1 MVGVLAELKYF
12 LNQYYEKA
20 KQKPQIWISFGI
32 LFAVILLLRLLLW
45 FPHWQVS
52 QFGIN
57 NATENATL
65 ENQYRAT
72 LAQMLG
78 GVAIG
83 ISLYYTWQRN
93 NIAQDGQIT
102 DRFTKA
108 VDQLGNRKIEIR
120 LGGIYALERI
130 ANESNKDY
138 WQVIEILTAY
148 VRENSILDS
157 HSELNSLRNVPISM
171 DIQANESTKHEV
183 PKIRTISLDIQAIFT
198 VIIRRKYSYKHGET
212 KKLNFQGTNLQQTN
226 LSEANLSWANLSG
239 ADLSGANLSEANLSW
254 ANLSEANLYG
264 AFLASADLSEANLS
278 WANLSWANLSGA
290 DLSGAN
296 LSWANL
302 SEASLSRANLSGANL
317 SWANLSEASLS
328 RANLSGADLSRAN
341 LSEANL
347 SWADL
352 SEANLS
358 EANLFEA
365 ILSLADLSGANFFG
379 ADLSGASLSGADLSG
394 ADLSGADLS
403 WADLSGA
410 DLRLANYL
418 TIDQLSKVKTLYNA
432 ELDNDLLISLK
443 EKYPD
448 LFEKPKL

>member
-239 ADLSGANLSEANLSW
+239 ADLSGANLS
-254 ANLSEANLYG
+254 
-264 AFLASADLSEANLS
+264 
-278 WANLSWANLSGA
+278 
-290 DLSGAN
+290 
-296 LSWANL
+296 WANL